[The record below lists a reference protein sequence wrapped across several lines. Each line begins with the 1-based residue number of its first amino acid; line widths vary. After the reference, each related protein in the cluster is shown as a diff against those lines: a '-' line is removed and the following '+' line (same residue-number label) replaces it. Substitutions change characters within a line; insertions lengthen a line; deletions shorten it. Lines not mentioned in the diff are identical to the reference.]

1 MQLVTNNKNSGCQ
14 MEQENID
21 VRVSELNKEF
31 THTQHI
37 EKKDLW
43 DFYKRFYPNLSDQY
57 FRRILY
63 RLEKETIISSIGS
76 GVYYFHKDENPPK
89 QKYRPNPSASLR
101 LLNERMKNAFPYI
114 DYQIWE
120 TKILNEFMVLQLGQ
134 NHLILDVEKETTSS
148 VFNRLSEAYAG
159 KIFLDPDRSTM
170 ERYVQQLPEA
180 IIISK
185 LISQTP
191 MGNKVEEIP
200 YAPIEKILVDL
211 LVDDD
216 KFFTFRGNELVVIYN
231 GVFNTYLINQKSLV
245 RYAGRRKAIPKL
257 KNFVINKTQIEI
269 YGLSSEDK

>member
-1 MQLVTNNKNSGCQ
+1 
-14 MEQENID
+14 MEQENTSLY
-21 VRVSELNKEF
+21 VSELNKAF
-31 THTQHI
+31 TQTQHI
-37 EKKDLW
+37 KKKDLK
-43 DFYKRFYPNLSDQY
+43 DFYRRYYPNLSDQF

-63 RLEKETIISSIGS
+63 RLENEAIISSIGS
-76 GVYYFHKDENPPK
+76 GMYYLHINENPPK
-89 QKYRPNPSASLR
+89 KKYRPNPSTSLR
-101 LLNERMKNAFPYI
+101 LLNENMKHAFPYI

-134 NHLILDVEKETTSS
+134 NHLILDVEKETISS
-148 VFNRLSEAYAG
+148 VFNRLSEAYSG

-191 MGNKVEEIP
+191 MGNRVEDIP

-211 LVDDD
+211 LVDDE
-216 KFFTFRGNELVVIYN
+216 KFFTFRGNELVSIYN
-231 GVFNTYLINQKSLV
+231 GVFNSYLINQKSLV

-257 KNFVINKTQIEI
+257 IKFVINKTPIEI
-269 YGLSSEDK
+269 DGLHSEEK